1 VTELISSLE
10 LTDVLVIILLL
21 ETIAVVILA
30 CIIAHLMGVND
41 NRVARIEI
49 IPTKECR

>member
-1 VTELISSLE
+1 MKELFDSLD
-10 LTDVLVIILLL
+10 LTDVLAAVLLL

-41 NRVARIEI
+41 NKVARIEI
-49 IPTKECR
+49 IPTKECK